1 MAKGKKMN
9 ETNLAVA
16 DHESL
21 FFVLYSFRALDSFLV
36 IQGGT
41 RFPELKPRLAY
52 LLKEALIYRFLV
64 KVPQN
69 LSSLCSIQS
78 LSQSSSV
85 SEGSFGKRQ
94 RE

>member
-41 RFPELKPRLAY
+41 RFRRTQTAASLSLKGGPY
-52 LLKEALIYRFLV
+52 LSLFSQGAAESLFLV
-64 KVPQN
+64 FH
-69 LSSLCSIQS
+69 SI
-78 LSQSSSV
+78 LKSV
-85 SEGSFGKRQ
+85 KFCK
-94 RE
+94 